1 MNGKWKRWRRFWIA
15 GLLLLIL
22 ALLAACGD
30 SSTPAAPAPTEAP
43 AAPEAVEPTEAPAEE
58 PEATE
63 EAAEEPEATTE
74 PAEEPEATEE
84 PAEEPEA
91 TAEPAEEPEAT
102 AEPAEEPEAT
112 DSITTTETMTEGST
126 SMDALST
133 GEYIVTI
140 SGGCGCHFNSDLS
153 ALAGGRSFNT
163 PTGVVYSKNI
173 TPDPETGIGNWTPE
187 QIADALLLGIEQNED
202 GTSQLHP
209 VMPYRLF
216 SHLSRAEAEAVGEY
230 LLSLEPV
237 ENEVAERELTEEPAA
252 FTPENESPAEPVT
265 DPVARGEALVAIANC
280 GSCHT
285 PAADDMFLAGGPV
298 QDEIAPNITP
308 DEATGIGSWSEEE
321 IANLLLTG
329 TRPDG
334 SHVEGSMAQQIDR
347 RFSKLTEE
355 DALAIATYLKSI
367 PAISNDPYA
376 Q

>member
-1 MNGKWKRWRRFWIA
+1 MHGKWRRWRPFWVV
-15 GLLLLIL
+15 GLLLLVMVLIV
-22 ALLAACGD
+22 ACGGG
-30 SSTPAAPAPTEAP
+30 TPAEPAP
-43 AAPEAVEPTEAPAEE
+43 AAPEAPAASEEAAPTEAPAEE
-58 PEATE
+58 
-63 EAAEEPEATTE
+63 AEPTTE
-74 PAEEPEATEE
+74 PAEEAAATEE

-102 AEPAEEPEAT
+102 AEPAEEPEST
-112 DSITTTETMTEGST
+112 EPITATETITGEAT

-133 GEYIVTI
+133 GEYIVNL

-163 PTGVVYSKNI
+163 PTGVVYSANI
-173 TPDPETGIGNWTPE
+173 TPDPETGIGNWGPE
-187 QIADALLLGIEQNED
+187 QIADALLRGIGHGED
-202 GTSQLHP
+202 EARQLHP

-216 SHLSRAEAEAVGEY
+216 SNLSQAEAEAVGTY

-237 ENEVAERELTEEPAA
+237 ENEVAERELSEEPAA
-252 FTPENESPAEPVT
+252 FTPESEPPAEPVT
-265 DPVARGEALVAIANC
+265 DPVARGETLVAVTNC

-298 QDEIAPNITP
+298 QDEIASNITP

-334 SHVEGSMAQQIDR
+334 SEVEGSMAQQIDR
-347 RFSKLTEE
+347 RFSLLTED
-355 DALAIATYLKSI
+355 DALAIAAYLKSI